1 VYAFV
6 PRLKGDVYMNY
17 RDFGNTGEK
26 ISALGF
32 GCMRLPEYEKDGKH
46 FIVQDKVDEM
56 LTFAYEN
63 GVNYFDTAP
72 HYCNHNS
79 EAAVG
84 RAVKGFRDKILIST
98 KCPMDD
104 DLTPDKYR
112 RLLERS
118 LTRLD
123 TDHIDFYHFWGIGR
137 KQFENLILKN
147 NLLEA
152 AARAKEEGLIRH
164 ISFSFHDDASVIKQI
179 VDTSEK
185 EGVKMESMLCQYN
198 LLDRSNEEM
207 IKYVNEKG
215 LGTIAM
221 GPVGGGRLSAPTDL
235 YNKLTGKPAIATYE
249 LAFKFCLGNPNL
261 NCALSGMQDIDMVR
275 KNIKVASDD
284 TAFSEDEWHQ
294 LGKAIEEIKKFSELY
309 CTGCKYCQP
318 CPKEINIPKLFEM
331 YTYYNVYGL
340 KDHAKHMMQEY
351 IKKDGKTY
359 EHCID
364 CGACEKKCPQH
375 LKIRE
380 NLDMVCKLLCD

>member
-1 VYAFV
+1 
-6 PRLKGDVYMNY
+6 MNY

>member
-1 VYAFV
+1 
-6 PRLKGDVYMNY
+6 MNY
-17 RDFGNTGEK
+17 RDFGATGEK

-32 GCMRLPEYEKDGKH
+32 GCMRLPEYEEGGKH
-46 FIVQDKVDEM
+46 FIVQEKVDEM
-56 LTFAYEN
+56 LAFAFEN

-84 RAVKGFRDKILIST
+84 HAVKDFRDKILIST

-104 DLTPDKYR
+104 DLTQDKYR

-118 LTRLD
+118 LTRLG
-123 TDHIDFYHFWGIGR
+123 TDYIDFYHFWGIGR

-152 AARAKEEGLIRH
+152 AAKAKEEGLIRH
-164 ISFSFHDDASVIKQI
+164 ISFSFHDDPGVIRLI

-215 LGTIAM
+215 LGTVAM

-249 LAFKFCLGNPNL
+249 LAFRFCLGNPNL
-261 NCALSGMQDIDMVR
+261 NCALSGMQDIDMVK
-275 KNIKVASDD
+275 KNIKVASDN
-284 TAFSEDEWHQ
+284 TAFSEEEWQ
-294 LGKAIEEIKKFSELY
+294 RLGLAMEEIKKFSELY

-318 CPKEINIPKLFEM
+318 CPMEINIPKLFEM

-340 KDHAKHMMQEY
+340 KEHAKHMMREY
-351 IKKDGKTY
+351 IRKDGKTF

-364 CGACEKKCPQH
+364 CGACEDKCPQH

-380 NLDMVCKLLCD
+380 NLKMVCDLLSE